1 MEILNMEFI
10 TNLFSN
16 DKVLS
21 GLFANLD
28 LIKLSYTFGGL
39 LFIFSA
45 AKVFYINFGL
55 LEDDK
60 PTWKVFLFNTY
71 LFAMGFCYSEAAKLL
86 PEKSQ
91 PNDPEKLFALAVL
104 GIIVGIK
111 AYRKIYGLNGYR
123 QSFYANIWAPIKL
136 TVLFIISVFTFGLF
150 SFIMFEYKNTI
161 NGVKK
166 ANYFYRFNPVLI
178 FYFNMLSSAMVII
191 YTPLLEQTEEK
202 GKLLV
207 RQRLSEL
214 SINKEDSLG
223 RPNSLDEISKAMD
236 ERFVQLKKIGK
247 EMDKKL
253 NELLTT
259 ATKKEDS
266 EQ

>member
-1 MEILNMEFI
+1 MEFI

-60 PTWKVFLFNTY
+60 PIWKVFIFNTY

-123 QSFYANIWAPIKL
+123 QSFYANIWAPIKSI
-136 TVLFIISVFTFGLF
+136 VLFIISVFTFGLF

-166 ANYFYRFNPVLI
+166 ANYFYRLNPVLI

-191 YTPLLEQTEEK
+191 YTPLLEQTKEK

-207 RQRLSEL
+207 GQRLSEL

-253 NELLTT
+253 NELL
-259 ATKKEDS
+259 ASGTKKEDS
-266 EQ
+266 EDKY

>member
-1 MEILNMEFI
+1 MEFI

-21 GLFANLD
+21 DLFANLD

-45 AKVFYINFGL
+45 AKVFYVNFGL

-60 PTWKVFLFNTY
+60 PTYKTFLFNLY

-86 PEKSQ
+86 PEQSQ
-91 PNDPEKLFALAVL
+91 PSDPEKLFALAVL
-104 GIIVGIK
+104 GIIVGIS
-111 AYRKIYGLNGYR
+111 AYRKIYGLDNYR

-136 TVLFIISVFTFGLF
+136 TALFIISVFTFGLF

-161 NGVKK
+161 HGVKK
-166 ANYFYRFNPVLI
+166 ANHFYRLNSVLV
-178 FYFNMLSSAMVII
+178 FYFNMLSSSMVII
-191 YTPLLEQTEEK
+191 YTPILEQTENK

-207 RQRLSEL
+207 KQRLLEL
-214 SINKEDSLG
+214 IITKEDSLG
-223 RPNSLDEISKAMD
+223 RPDSLDEISEAIDKRLVKLRKTG
-236 ERFVQLKKIGK
+236 E

-253 NELLTT
+253 NEFL
-259 ATKKEDS
+259 ARGAKPEDS
-266 EQ
+266 DKKS

>member
-1 MEILNMEFI
+1 MEFI

-91 PNDPEKLFALAVL
+91 PNDAEKLFSLAVL

-123 QSFYANIWAPIKL
+123 QSFYANIWAPIKYSTL
-136 TVLFIISVFTFGLF
+136 ISGHPLSQLFCLSFLF
-150 SFIMFEYKNTI
+150 LHL
-161 NGVKK
+161 VCL
-166 ANYFYRFNPVLI
+166 V
-178 FYFNMLSSAMVII
+178 SSC
-191 YTPLLEQTEEK
+191 
-202 GKLLV
+202 
-207 RQRLSEL
+207 L
-214 SINKEDSLG
+214 SI
-223 RPNSLDEISKAMD
+223 
-236 ERFVQLKKIGK
+236 KIPS
-247 EMDKKL
+247 
-253 NELLTT
+253 TV
-259 ATKKEDS
+259 
-266 EQ
+266 

>member
-1 MEILNMEFI
+1 MEFI

-28 LIKLSYTFGGL
+28 LIKLSYTFIGL
-39 LFIFSA
+39 LFTFSA
-45 AKVFYINFGL
+45 AKVFYINIGL
-55 LEDDK
+55 LEKDS
-60 PTWKVFLFNTY
+60 PMWKAILFNIY
-71 LFAMGFCYSEAAKLL
+71 LVAVGFCYGRCAELL

-111 AYRKIYGLNGYR
+111 AYREIYGLNGYR
-123 QSFYANIWAPIKL
+123 QSFYANIWAPIKSI
-136 TVLFIISVFTFGLF
+136 VLFIISVFTFGLF

-166 ANYFYRFNPVLI
+166 ANYFYRLNSVLI

-214 SINKEDSLG
+214 SINIEDSLG

-253 NELLTT
+253 NELLTI

>member
-1 MEILNMEFI
+1 MEFI

-55 LEDDK
+55 LEDNK

-104 GIIVGIK
+104 GIIVGISSWRK
-111 AYRKIYGLNGYR
+111 TNSINTYRR
-123 QSFYANIWAPIKL
+123 QFFANIWAPIKL
-136 TVLFIISVFTFGLF
+136 TVLFIVSVFTFGLF
-150 SFIMFEYKNTI
+150 SFIMFEYTI
-161 NGVKK
+161 TALGMRK
-166 ANYFYRFNPVLI
+166 ANHFYRLNSVLI
-178 FYFNMLSSAMVII
+178 AYCNMLSRTMVVIHM
-191 YTPLLEQTEEK
+191 PLLEQTEEK
-202 GKLLV
+202 GKLLFK
-207 RQRLSEL
+207 QRLSDL
-214 SINKEDSLG
+214 LIVKEDSLG
-223 RPNSLDEISKAMD
+223 RPETLSEVIEAMD
-236 ERFVQLKKIGK
+236 KRLTELKKTGK
-247 EMDKKL
+247 ELDKKL
-253 NELLTT
+253 DKVLVSIV
-259 ATKKEDS
+259 KDEDYEDKS
-266 EQ
+266 

>member
-1 MEILNMEFI
+1 MEFI

-39 LFIFSA
+39 LFTFSA
-45 AKVFYINFGL
+45 AKVFYINIGL
-55 LEDDK
+55 LEK
-60 PTWKVFLFNTY
+60 GSPVYKYVLFNIY
-71 LFAMGFCYSEAAKLL
+71 LVAMGVLYGKCSELL
-86 PEKSQ
+86 PEQSQ
-91 PNDPEKLFALAVL
+91 PNSDEKLFALGIL
-104 GIIVGIK
+104 GIIIGIV
-111 AYRKIYGLNGYR
+111 AWRKIYGLNNYR
-123 QSFYANIWAPIKL
+123 QPFYANIWSPIKL

-150 SFIMFEYKNTI
+150 NFIMFEYRNTI

-166 ANYFYRFNPVLI
+166 ASYFYRLNSVLI

-207 RQRLSEL
+207 RQRLLEL
-214 SINKEDSLG
+214 FINKEDSLG

-236 ERFVQLKKIGK
+236 EKFVQLKKIGE

-253 NELLTT
+253 NALLIK
-259 ATKKEDS
+259 ATKTDDS

>member
-1 MEILNMEFI
+1 MEVLNMEFI

-55 LEDDK
+55 LEDNK
-60 PTWKVFLFNTY
+60 PTWKVFIFNTY

-86 PEKSQ
+86 PEQSQ
-91 PNDPEKLFALAVL
+91 PNDAEKLFALAVL

-123 QSFYANIWAPIKL
+123 QSFYANIWAPIKSI
-136 TVLFIISVFTFGLF
+136 VLFIISVFTFGLF

-166 ANYFYRFNPVLI
+166 ANYFYRLNSVLI

-253 NELLTT
+253 NELLTM

-266 EQ
+266 EE

>member
-1 MEILNMEFI
+1 MEFLKMEFI

-39 LFIFSA
+39 LFTFSA
-45 AKVFYINFGL
+45 AKVFYINIGL
-55 LEDDK
+55 LEKDSPVYK
-60 PTWKVFLFNTY
+60 AILFNLY
-71 LFAMGFCYSEAAKLL
+71 LVAMGFLYSKCAELL
-86 PEKSQ
+86 PEQSQ
-91 PNDPEKLFALAVL
+91 PNDAEKLFALGIL
-104 GIIVGIK
+104 GIIIGIVSW
-111 AYRKIYGLNGYR
+111 RKIMGTGNYR

-150 SFIMFEYKNTI
+150 SFIMFEYNNTVRGMKRS
-161 NGVKK
+161 NH
-166 ANYFYRFNPVLI
+166 FYRLNPVLI
-178 FYFNMLSSAMVII
+178 FYCNMLSKTMVII

-202 GKLLV
+202 GKMLV
-207 RQRLSEL
+207 NTRFT
-214 SINKEDSLG
+214 DSTIDKDDTLG
-223 RPNSLDEISKAMD
+223 RPRSLDEISEAMD
-236 ERFVQLKKIGK
+236 ERMVELRKTGK

-253 NELLTT
+253 NELLIK

-266 EQ
+266 E

>member
-1 MEILNMEFI
+1 MEFI

-55 LEDDK
+55 LEDNK
-60 PTWKVFLFNTY
+60 PTWKVFIFNTY

-86 PEKSQ
+86 PEQSQ
-91 PNDPEKLFALAVL
+91 PNGAEKLFALAVL

-111 AYRKIYGLNGYR
+111 TYRKIYGLNGYR
-123 QSFYANIWAPIKL
+123 QSFYANIWAPIKSI
-136 TVLFIISVFTFGLF
+136 VLFIISVFTFGLF

-166 ANYFYRFNPVLI
+166 ANYFYRLNSVLI

-253 NELLTT
+253 NELLTM

-266 EQ
+266 EE

>member
-1 MEILNMEFI
+1 MEFI

-60 PTWKVFLFNTY
+60 PTWKTFLFNLY
-71 LFAMGFCYSEAAKLL
+71 LFVMGFCYSEAAKLL
-86 PEKSQ
+86 PEQNQ
-91 PNDPEKLFALAVL
+91 PSDPEKLFALAVL
-104 GIIVGIK
+104 CIIVGIS
-111 AYRKIYGLNGYR
+111 AYRKIYGLDNYR

-136 TVLFIISVFTFGLF
+136 TALFIISIFTFGLF
-150 SFIMFEYKNTI
+150 SFIMFEYKNTVH
-161 NGVKK
+161 GVKK
-166 ANYFYRFNPVLI
+166 ANHFYRLNPVLV

-191 YTPLLEQTEEK
+191 YTPILEQTENK

-207 RQRLSEL
+207 KQRLLEL
-214 SINKEDSLG
+214 FITKEDSLG
-223 RPNSLDEISKAMD
+223 RPDSLDEISKAID
-236 ERFVQLKKIGK
+236 KKLVELKKTGE

-253 NELLTT
+253 NGLLTK
-259 ATKKEDS
+259 ATKTDDS